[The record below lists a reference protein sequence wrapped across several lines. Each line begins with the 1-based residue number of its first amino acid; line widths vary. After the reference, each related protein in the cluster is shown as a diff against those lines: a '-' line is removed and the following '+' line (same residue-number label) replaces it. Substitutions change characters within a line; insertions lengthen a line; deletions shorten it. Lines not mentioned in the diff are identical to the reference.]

1 MGVRGRMGNIKKI
14 AELSGVSVT
23 TVSRVLNNHP
33 YVKEDKRKAVL
44 ETINKLN
51 YSQNLNAV
59 HLSRGKTSMIGVMV
73 PYIAVPYYGNL
84 LEGIGEAALKN
95 NYSINLFQTNYDEK
109 KEMEAL
115 EKLKSKQVD
124 GMIICSHTANM
135 DIIRKYAEEHSII
148 VCEKVAEKNIA
159 AVYIDHYSAFRQ
171 GIDFLHENGYKKIG
185 YCVNR
190 AKSLNSKLREKA
202 FYEGLAEL
210 GLHVAKEWVF
220 DSCLT
225 IEDGKR
231 VVKEFLEL
239 EDRPN
244 ALLVTSDQVAAGI
257 MTEARRHKLN
267 IPEDLALLS
276 YDNHPISEALELT
289 TMDLPIVEM
298 GRRSFQLFQQLQE
311 KKQETPIELKAK
323 LVIRSTV

>member
-1 MGVRGRMGNIKKI
+1 MGNIKKI

-33 YVKEDKRKAVL
+33 YVKEEKRKAVL
-44 ETINKLN
+44 ETIDKLN

-73 PYIAVPYYGNL
+73 PYITVPYYGSL
-84 LEGIGEAALKN
+84 LDGIGEEALKN
-95 NYSINLFQTNYDEK
+95 NYSINLFQTNYDVNKEK
-109 KEMEAL
+109 EAL

-124 GMIICSHTANM
+124 GMIIGSHTANM
-135 DIIRKYAEEHSII
+135 DILRKYASDHPII
-148 VCEKVAEKNIA
+148 VCEKVTEENIA

-171 GIDFLHENGYKKIG
+171 GLDFLHSNGYKHIG

-190 AKSLNSKLREKA
+190 ATSANSRLREKA
-202 FYEGLAEL
+202 FYEGLQKL
-210 GLHVAKEWVF
+210 GLAAEKEWVF
-220 DSCLT
+220 DSCLS

-231 VVKEFLEL
+231 VVKKLLEL
-239 EDRPN
+239 KDRPD
-244 ALLVTSDQVAAGI
+244 ALLVSSDQVAAGI
-257 MTEARRHKLN
+257 MTEARKQQMN

-298 GRRSFQLFQQLQE
+298 GRRSFQLFQQLQD
-311 KKQETPIELKAK
+311 KKQEMPIELKAK
-323 LVIRSTV
+323 LVVRSTV